1 VALFLEP
8 IHHTQKP
15 RLLQKWRGIS
25 MVRYKSLIALNFS
38 VFLLMLGVGMIVAL
52 LPQRIIDLSGSVSA
66 VGYLT
71 SVFAISYILLQV
83 PIGRLSDRT
92 GFKVFLALGYVVCG
106 LAGLLYYWA
115 ETSTLI
121 FLGRLLQG
129 AGEAPIW
136 AMAPALLSLQYPN
149 AKGKVMGIYNASMH
163 LGLTAGP
170 LLGILL
176 AQVGHDNVPFLFFT
190 AASLAASLITYLLLV
205 ESPCPG
211 GTVKKT
217 ERLNYRNALALVAD
231 RKSLVVLI
239 GIMLYGAGYGL
250 FVTIIPAFLI
260 SVKDFGQASVGIVF
274 SLFYTAISVSQLT
287 VGPLS
292 DRRGRKGFTVYGLIM
307 AAGGLAL
314 FPSFQQPWI
323 SVPLTVASLGLG
335 VFYVSSMAYLND
347 CAPEFLKGTISGAYY
362 VVWGLGYFLGPLI
375 AGRLGDSIG
384 FNVGLYALS
393 GLFVAEAVV
402 LVATLTPQ
410 TADLY

>member
-1 VALFLEP
+1 LFLEP

-52 LPQRIIDLSGSVSA
+52 LPQRIIDLSGSVST

-71 SVFAISYILLQV
+71 SVFAVSYISLQI

-176 AQVGHDNVPFLFFT
+176 AQVGHDNVPFLLFA
-190 AASLAASLITYLLLV
+190 AASLAAGLITCLFV
-205 ESPCPG
+205 EGPRPSEA
-211 GTVKKT
+211 VKKA
-217 ERLNYRNALALVAD
+217 EKLNYRNVLALVAD
-231 RKSLVVLI
+231 CQSLVVLI

-260 SVKDFGQASVGIVF
+260 SVKGFSQAFVGIVF
-274 SLFYTAISVSQLT
+274 SLFYVAISVSQLT
-287 VGPLS
+287 AGPLS
-292 DRRGRKGFTVYGLIM
+292 DRRGRKGFVVYGLIM
-307 AAGGLAL
+307 AAGGLVL
-314 FPSFQQPWI
+314 FPSLQQPWI
-323 SVPLTVASLGLG
+323 NVPLTIASLGLG

-347 CAPEFLKGTISGAYY
+347 CAPDSLKGTISGAYY
-362 VVWGLGYFLGPLI
+362 VFWGSGYFLGPLI

-384 FNVGLYALS
+384 FNVGFYALS

-402 LVATLTPQ
+402 LVATLTPT
-410 TADLY
+410 TADLC